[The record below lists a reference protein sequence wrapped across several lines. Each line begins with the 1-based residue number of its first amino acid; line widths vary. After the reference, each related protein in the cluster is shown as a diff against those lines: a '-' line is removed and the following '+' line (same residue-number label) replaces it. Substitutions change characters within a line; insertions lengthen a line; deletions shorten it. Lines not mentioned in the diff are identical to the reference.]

1 VRNHIRKQACF
12 FLLMGTLG
20 HAVAQPAAVQ
30 SNIQQYRGT
39 ADRLIEA
46 ALKDDDGYARLTYLC
61 DRIGNRLSGSERL
74 PKAIAWAA
82 GEMKAVG
89 LENVVTPA
97 VKVPHWVRGSESG
110 EILTPVQ
117 RPLHMLGLGM
127 SVGTGAEGITADVLV
142 VSNFAELA
150 KEKDKVPGKIVVFNA
165 PYEGYGKTVMY
176 RATGASQAAKLGAVG
191 MLVRSITPLA
201 VQLPHTGA
209 LRYSE
214 GAPQIPAAAVSIED
228 ALLLSRLQASGAT
241 PRVHLAM
248 QAHMEPDA
256 EAANVIG
263 EIRGSE
269 HPEEV
274 VVMGG
279 HIDSWDV
286 GQGAQD
292 DGAGIMATLEA
303 AALIHRLGLKPK
315 RTIRVAFWVN
325 EENGGRGGQAYLQW
339 VGDGVKNHVAAIEM
353 DEGAERPLGFGY
365 GGFASARRI
374 LAGEPPSTEAK
385 PSPERQAS
393 IEICRQIGQLLTSI
407 QANEVN
413 GEGGGSDIEPL
424 VSKGVPSLSPTTTA
438 EHYFDW
444 HHTQADTVDKVNPD
458 DFRRNVAVLA
468 VLSYVLADMPGR
480 LAGSSATAP

>member
-1 VRNHIRKQACF
+1 
-12 FLLMGTLG
+12 
-20 HAVAQPAAVQ
+20 
-30 SNIQQYRGT
+30 
-39 ADRLIEA
+39 
-46 ALKDDDGYARLTYLC
+46 
-61 DRIGNRLSGSERL
+61 
-74 PKAIAWAA
+74 
-82 GEMKAVG
+82 
-89 LENVVTPA
+89 
-97 VKVPHWVRGSESG
+97 
-110 EILTPVQ
+110 
-117 RPLHMLGLGM
+117 
-127 SVGTGAEGITADVLV
+127 
-142 VSNFAELA
+142 
-150 KEKDKVPGKIVVFNA
+150 
-165 PYEGYGKTVMY
+165 
-176 RATGASQAAKLGAVG
+176 
-191 MLVRSITPLA
+191 
-201 VQLPHTGA
+201 